1 MAKIT
6 IGLLLLV
13 GFIMFV
19 LLFFI
24 VFFTIA
30 LLAFS
35 RKGREEKS
43 STGNG

>member
-1 MAKIT
+1 MTKI
-6 IGLLLLV
+6 IMGLLILL

-19 LLFFI
+19 FLFFI

-35 RKGREEKS
+35 RKDGKEENLV
-43 STGNG
+43 GIG